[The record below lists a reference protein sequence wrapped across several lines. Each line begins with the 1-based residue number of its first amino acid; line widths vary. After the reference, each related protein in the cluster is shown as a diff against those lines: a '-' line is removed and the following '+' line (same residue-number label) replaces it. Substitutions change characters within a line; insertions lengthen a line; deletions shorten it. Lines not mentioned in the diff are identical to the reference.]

1 MKTILIVFGLCLWLE
16 VNGLHDYP
24 GAIEISGYGNRRG
37 RSGNFDHI
45 EDMQRVQ
52 TVSASE
58 AASAAPEYVS
68 RRRTKTQFDIET
80 IRQNIDKYNKLMKV
94 DTSSLPESQ
103 KELLEKIVERV
114 ARLKE
119 TLDIE
124 DGKTTATVKE
134 GIDTTIPQL
143 QQQQTTVSQAAT
155 ATDATT
161 ISDSDI
167 NQETSSLADAIVDD
181 FYSGT
186 STIINLSPSTSSS
199 SSTAAD
205 DDQFVAARANNNN
218 NLSSSSTT
226 NSHKKTTASVSSS
239 SSTSSKSTRKPTS
252 TKRHNQRPSSSSTS
266 SPSPLSTNQQKQPT
280 TPSPPPVAA
289 AAAAAAASADDSSDQ
304 FDQFNIQQRN
314 PLGNNVAAVSD
325 PLYDSNVTT
334 SAIIDSLS
342 NTNGREDYY
351 NSKLSNNKDKVS
363 LLSGFLI
370 MVLDKLVILIYS
382 SFLRKV
388 KSLLKESNLLKVI
401 VCHHGM
407 SIKVM
412 LLLVNYL

>member
-1 MKTILIVFGLCLWLE
+1 MKTILFVFGLCLWLE

-24 GAIEISGYGNRRG
+24 GAIEISGYGDRRG
-37 RSGNFDHI
+37 RSGKFDRI

-52 TVSASE
+52 TVSA
-58 AASAAPEYVS
+58 AVPDTVS

-94 DTSSLPESQ
+94 DTSALPESQ

-124 DGKTTATVKE
+124 DGKTTATVKD
-134 GIDTTIPQL
+134 GIDTTIPQQ
-143 QQQQTTVSQAAT
+143 QQQQTTISQAT

-205 DDQFVAARANNNN
+205 DDDQFVAARANNNN

-239 SSTSSKSTRKPTS
+239 SSSSSTSSKSTRKPSS
-252 TKRHNQRPSSSSTS
+252 TKRHSQRPSSPSTS
-266 SPSPLSTNQQKQPT
+266 SPLPLSTNQQKQPT

-289 AAAAAAASADDSSDQ
+289 AAADSADDNNDH

-314 PLGNNVAAVSD
+314 PLGNNVAAASD

-363 LLSGFLI
+363 LSFFSI
-370 MVLDKLVILIYS
+370 S
-382 SFLRKV
+382 SY
-388 KSLLKESNLLKVI
+388 
-401 VCHHGM
+401 G
-407 SIKVM
+407 
-412 LLLVNYL
+412 Y